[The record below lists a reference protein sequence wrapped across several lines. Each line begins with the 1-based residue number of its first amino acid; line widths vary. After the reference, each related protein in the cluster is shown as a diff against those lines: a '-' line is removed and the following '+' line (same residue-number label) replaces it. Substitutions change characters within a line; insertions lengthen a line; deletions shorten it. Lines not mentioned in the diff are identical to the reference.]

1 MKLNDELRIG
11 EVSEVSGKQIK
22 AGIYYEK
29 NTEFL
34 NFNGDV
40 IKNVSI
46 GSFVIIR
53 KSYTNIV
60 GKVEG
65 EFIKENTV
73 DVTSNFKGKNINR
86 VISISILGCIKKN
99 KFIHGLDSL
108 PMVGN
113 YVYVATEQ
121 IVNEIFQILVKII

>member
-73 DVTSNFKGKNINR
+73 DIPVILKVRILIELLVYLYLVVLRKIN
-86 VISISILGCIKKN
+86 L
-99 KFIHGLDSL
+99 FMD
-108 PMVGN
+108 
-113 YVYVATEQ
+113 
-121 IVNEIFQILVKII
+121 